1 MRQQTS
7 RVCVLYLILDDLLG
21 EIDNR
26 ILDTTLGIVIRVGNL
41 AKLQPMVE
49 DYTVTSIFLL
59 MI

>member
-7 RVCVLYLILDDLLG
+7 WVCVLYLILDDLLG

-49 DYTVTSIFLL
+49 IIRLL
-59 MI
+59 QYFH